1 MLKKDLF
8 MDKVVNINNE
18 DTLASLNFDFQEKI
32 KTAIKSKAP
41 GFEDITI
48 NNLRKMIDKSNLT
61 VNEKIVMFS
70 DALIGQS
77 KDNDD
82 VLAERLNLKQ
92 ENIKCIRCRAKKKI
106 DKDFLMLMQVL
117 DEAFL
122 IDETY

>member
-1 MLKKDLF
+1 

-77 KDNDD
+77 KENDD
-82 VLAERLNLKQ
+82 VLAERLDLKQ
-92 ENIKCIRCRAKKKI
+92 ENIKCYRCRAKKKI